1 MASPLRRVS
10 ATFMPNHWPRSCSHA
25 LSESRRR
32 RAMSKTI
39 HWETP
44 TYEVMRM
51 DSEIGS
57 YQEDDD
63 PGREVPFS
71 ALPECGIRTLPQS
84 REGSGT

>member
-1 MASPLRRVS
+1 MR
-10 ATFMPNHWPRSCSHA
+10 
-25 LSESRRR
+25 
-32 RAMSKTI
+32 KTI

-63 PGREVPFS
+63 PGREAPPFVREPEPAGEARSPPHTPRRPALRSLRASAAEAPRRPARVARAVPQWIS
-71 ALPECGIRTLPQS
+71 
-84 REGSGT
+84 

>member
-1 MASPLRRVS
+1 
-10 ATFMPNHWPRSCSHA
+10 
-25 LSESRRR
+25 
-32 RAMSKTI
+32 MSKTI

-51 DSEIGS
+51 DAEIGS